1 MGILLAAALTVSVI
15 LFVYLIYSLDNA
27 NPLQKKTEIINRL
40 IDLFKAQPVT
50 KDVMKFKINTFDF
63 YTEIKVDFKQAFQL
77 ANVETINFHIPI
89 DQFDRISSKPEM
101 ALRENEI
108 NGILTYI
115 IYQANSDGLNLAK
128 EKLEEMI
135 FAGKPAANRQ
145 PI

>member
-1 MGILLAAALTVSVI
+1 
-15 LFVYLIYSLDNA
+15 
-27 NPLQKKTEIINRL
+27 
-40 IDLFKAQPVT
+40 
-50 KDVMKFKINTFDF
+50 
-63 YTEIKVDFKQAFQL
+63 
-77 ANVETINFHIPI
+77 
-89 DQFDRISSKPEM
+89 M